1 MKRLSPILALTAL
14 VAATAALAQQSPSQ
28 AAPPAGSTP
37 QQQSPPSSDPSP
49 GMSSEGG
56 HADKQALMKDC
67 LTQVKAAN
75 PGVADKDIKAFCDR
89 EVNQSSPPQ
98 DR

>member
-1 MKRLSPILALTAL
+1 
-14 VAATAALAQQSPSQ
+14 
-28 AAPPAGSTP
+28 
-37 QQQSPPSSDPSP
+37 
-49 GMSSEGG
+49 MSSEGG